1 MNGIPVFPS
10 TLSLAVRREKLYD
23 STMEQLTTKKRGP
36 AAIFRLAPGRHVLL
50 LVSFAVIALHLAT
63 RANRAL
69 NVWLSEYAVRPLHR
83 LLGRV
88 NGLVPFSVAELLI
101 ALAVCGLGVFLIV
114 QLVRLVR
121 REHRAARLYRLAL
134 TFVSFGLAVYAL
146 FCLLWGV
153 FYYGDDFAA
162 RSGLSA
168 EPVSVEQLEAVTR
181 YFAALANTYAD
192 RVARDPDGVYTVER
206 QALIDRSPEVFETTA
221 ARWSCLAGPSL
232 TVKGIRCSKV
242 MSALNFTGFFF
253 PFTAE
258 ANVNM
263 DFPPAL
269 LASTIA
275 HELSHQRGVAK
286 EQEANFC
293 AVLACL
299 DYGDADYVYSA
310 ALLAYTH
317 LGNAL
322 YAADYAAWEPIYLS
336 LSDGVRRDFV
346 ANRAYWQRY
355 ETPVQTVSNTV
366 YEGFLYSYDQ
376 NLGLK
381 SYGACVDLLVNYY
394 YDAACNMLMDTEKR
408 VILFSNE
415 K

>member
-1 MNGIPVFPS
+1 MRLPVFS
-10 TLSLAVRREKLYD
+10 SGLSLAVRRVSLYD
-23 STMEQLTTKKRGP
+23 CGMEQLTTKKRGP
-36 AAIFRLAPGRHVLL
+36 AAIFHLAPGRHTLL
-50 LVSFAVIALHLAT
+50 LTSAAVIALHLAT

-69 NVWLSEYAVRPLHR
+69 NVWLSARAVRPLHR
-83 LLGRV
+83 LLGRL
-88 NGLVPFSVAELLI
+88 NSLVPFSVSELLI
-101 ALAVCGLGVFLIV
+101 ALAVCGLVVFLAV
-114 QLVRLVR
+114 QTVLLIR
-121 REHRAARLYRLAL
+121 RGHRAVRLYRLVL
-134 TFVSFGLAVYAL
+134 TFVSFGLAIYAL
-146 FCLLWGV
+146 FCMLWGV
-153 FYYGDDFAA
+153 FYYGDDFAS
-162 RSGLSA
+162 RSGFSA
-168 EPVSVEQLEAVTR
+168 EPVSVEQLETVTR
-181 YFAALANTYAD
+181 YFAALANTYGD
-192 RVARDPDGVYTVER
+192 RVSRDEAGVYTVDR
-206 QALIDRSPEVFETTA
+206 QALISQSPEIFLKTA
-221 ARWSCLAGPSL
+221 ARCPCLDGPAL
-232 TVKGIRCSKV
+232 KVKGIRCSKV

-293 AVLACL
+293 AIMACL
-299 DYGDADYVYSA
+299 DYGDTDYVYSA

-336 LSDGVRRDFV
+336 LSDSVRRDFA
-346 ANRAYWQRY
+346 ANRAYWQQF
-355 ETPVQTVSNTV
+355 ETPVQAVSNTV

-376 NLGLK
+376 ELGLK

-394 YDAACNMLMDTEKR
+394 YDTAYTQLVEKKN
-408 VILFSNE
+408 IEN
-415 K
+415 